1 MNDMEKIAYALDQAR
16 GCTDGDELPTF
27 VGELMK
33 LLTAQQRTKL
43 RAALHDRVHSG
54 MRPLDV

>member
-16 GCTDGDELPTF
+16 GCTGGDELTTF

-33 LLTAQQRTKL
+33 LLTAQQQRKL
-43 RAALHDRVHSG
+43 KAALHDRVHSG
-54 MRPLDV
+54 MRPFDV